1 VVTGLQWD
9 IYLIYLDDVIVFGK
23 SFEDMLK
30 NLFAVFERMHTAGLK
45 LKARTC
51 KLFSTEVEY
60 LGHVVSKHGF
70 ATDPKKIDAVKT
82 CLKPSNVSELR
93 SKLFPNTMTS
103 SKYIR
108 YMSHWSPVTTV
119 SISLS
124 NMAGAL
130 HKPKD
135 INTKLI
141 SSFPGGASSFVPI
154 SRMDSHLPITRA

>member
-1 VVTGLQWD
+1 MSFGLCNAPAIFERLMETVVTGLQWD

-51 KLFSTEVEY
+51 KRFSTEVEY

-93 SKLFPNTMTS
+93 SFLGFCGYYRRYIAIFQKLPDLCTNLL
-103 SKYIR
+103 KR
-108 YMSHWSPVTTV
+108 ERC
-119 SISLS
+119 L
-124 NMAGAL
+124 AGQWTAKMHL
-130 HKPKD
+130 KD
-135 INTKLI
+135 
-141 SSFPGGASSFVPI
+141 
-154 SRMDSHLPITRA
+154 